1 MTIYRGRFAPT
12 PSGPLHF
19 GSMVAAVGSYLDAK
33 SHGGTWALRI
43 DDLDPPRVA
52 PGAIDSILRCLETF
66 QLAWDGEVVFQS
78 TRTAAY
84 QDALDQLRVRGLVY
98 ACACSRKEVAD
109 AGLAGLDAPIYP
121 GTCRNGLPP
130 GRKARAW
137 RIRTSGAHIEFKDL
151 LQGRVHQD
159 MGREVGDFV
168 LLRADG
174 VYAYHLACSVDDHA
188 QGITHVIR
196 GADLLA
202 STARQILLQDLL
214 GLRTPEY
221 LHLPI
226 ALNAAGE
233 KLSKQTHA
241 RPVQPGQPAGTL
253 ADVLR
258 FLKHPP
264 PDEVRA
270 GGVASLWRWAAEN
283 WKRDRL
289 PVSADTP
296 AAYRDSGAP
305 SSRGALGA

>member
-1 MTIYRGRFAPT
+1 
-12 PSGPLHF
+12 
-19 GSMVAAVGSYLDAK
+19 MVAAVGSYLDAK
-33 SHGGTWALRI
+33 SHRGTWALRI

-78 TRTAAY
+78 TRTAEY
-84 QDALDQLRVRGLVY
+84 RDALDQLRTRGLVY
-98 ACACSRKEVAD
+98 DCACSRKEIAD
-109 AGLAGLDAPIYP
+109 AGLAGPDGPVYP

-130 GRKARAW
+130 GRQAPAW
-137 RIRTSGAHIEFKDL
+137 RIRTAGAQIEFEDL

-159 MGREVGDFV
+159 LGREVGDFV

-202 STARQILLQDLL
+202 STARQIHLQKLL
-214 GLRTPEY
+214 GLPTPEY

-233 KLSKQTHA
+233 KLSKQTLA
-241 RPVQPGQPAGTL
+241 RPVEPEQTARTL
-253 ADVLR
+253 ADVLQ

-264 PDEVRA
+264 PDDVRT
-270 GGVASLWRWAAEN
+270 GGIATLWRWAAEN

-289 PVSADTP
+289 PVSAETP
-296 AAYRDSGAP
+296 AAYRDNGAP
-305 SSRGALGA
+305 S